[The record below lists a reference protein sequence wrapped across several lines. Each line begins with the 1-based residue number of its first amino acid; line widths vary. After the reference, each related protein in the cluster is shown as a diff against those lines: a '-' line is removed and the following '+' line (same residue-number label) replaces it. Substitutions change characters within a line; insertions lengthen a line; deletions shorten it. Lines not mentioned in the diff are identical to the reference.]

1 MIVRLFTSAL
11 FAGIAAGLIAVLL
24 QFWLVTPL
32 LLEGEEYETGSKSHF
47 SGVLMVEEDAS
58 GGIVAIEPTDSDI
71 PADEAESFLLRH
83 AMTFAVTLIVFSGF
97 ALVMVAGFGMAEG
110 VGHHVTFHKGMIWG
124 LMGFIVVQ
132 LAPAAGLFPELPGT
146 PADDVVLRQYWW
158 ITAVVATAVG
168 IAMIAFGKGP
178 LYVAFG
184 AALIAAPHIIG
195 APHLPFYGGVAPP
208 ELAAL
213 FVSRTLF
220 VAMIS
225 WVTLGGVAGYF
236 WSRQAA

>member
-1 MIVRLFTSAL
+1 MFVKLFTSAL

-32 LLEGEEYETGSKSHF
+32 LLEGEAYETGAKSHF
-47 SGVLMVEEDAS
+47 NGVLMVEENAS
-58 GGIVAIEPTDSDI
+58 GDVVAIEPAQ
-71 PADEAESFLLRH
+71 ADALEDAPENLLARH
-83 AMTFAVTLIVFSGF
+83 AMTFAVNLIVFSGF

-110 VGHHVTFHKGMIWG
+110 VGHKVTFHKGLIWG

-158 ITAVVATAVG
+158 ITAVIATAVG

-178 LYVAFG
+178 LFVAFG

-195 APHLPFYGGVAPP
+195 APHLPFYAGVAPP

-236 WSRQAA
+236 WNRQTA